1 MGAQAD
7 FSVEEATCSRKQEP
21 RLVRTPQTCSTVGAD
36 GRKDGEEQKFFRIS
50 FGHILDFYNDQI

>member
-36 GRKDGEEQKFFRIS
+36 GRKDGEEKKFIRIS
-50 FGHILDFYNDQI
+50 VGHILDLLNIQI